1 MTLDQLSLDAP
12 KIVTPPPGPRAR
24 RLLDRQAQRESNA
37 RTYPRH
43 IPLAVAR
50 AQGATIED
58 VDGNVYIDC
67 LGGAG
72 ALNVGHSHPEVL
84 AAVIKQMEQAIHT
97 LDLPSPVKDT
107 FTEQILSI
115 LPAPLQRNA
124 KIQFSGPTGSDAIEG
139 ALKLVKTFT
148 GRQAI
153 LAFQGSYHG
162 VTGGALAVTGLRGP
176 KEKIGTLVPDVH
188 FLPYAYCY
196 RCPLKL
202 EPQSCDVACGTFA
215 ESVLTDPYSGVTKPA
230 GIIVEAIQ
238 GEGGSIPAPARA
250 LQKLRA
256 LATAHEVPLIA
267 DEVQSGLGRTG
278 KWFAFEHAGIVPDVI
293 VMSKAIGGIGLPLA
307 IIVYREELDTWS
319 PGAHIGT
326 FRGHLPAMAGGIAAI
341 EIIRRDGLLSHATE
355 IGEFLQAG
363 FREIQAQYD
372 IVGDVRGLG
381 LMIGVEIIEGAGS
394 LAPSP
399 TKSLAIQR
407 ECFRR
412 GLIIETGGRFDCVM
426 RFLPPLVISRT
437 LAQRIIDIFAEAVAA
452 AATTAGAAKTR
463 DKLVRVHAA

>member
-12 KIVTPPPGPRAR
+12 TIVTPPPGPRAR
-24 RLLDRQAQRESNA
+24 RLLERQAQRESNA
-37 RTYPRH
+37 RTYPRSL
-43 IPLAVAR
+43 PLAVAR

-72 ALNVGHSHPEVL
+72 ALNVGHGHPEVL
-84 AAVIKQMEQAIHT
+84 EAVERQMRRAIHT
-97 LDLPSPVKDT
+97 LDLPSPVKDA
-107 FTEQILSI
+107 FTEKILSI
-115 LPAPLQRNA
+115 LPAPLQRTA

-139 ALKLVKTFT
+139 AIKLVKTFT
-148 GRQAI
+148 GRRTI
-153 LAFQGSYHG
+153 LAFQGAYHG
-162 VTGGALAVTGLRGP
+162 VTGGALAVTGLRSP
-176 KEKIGTLVPDVH
+176 KEPVASLMPDVH

-202 EPQSCDVACGTFA
+202 QPASCEVACGHVI
-215 ESVLTDPYSGVTKPA
+215 ESVLADPYSGVTTPA

-250 LQKLRA
+250 LQRLSA
-256 LATAHEVPLIA
+256 LAAAHHVPLIA

-278 KWFAFEHAGIVPDVI
+278 RWFGFEHAGIVPDVI

-307 IIVYREELDTWS
+307 IIVYREELDTWL

-341 EIIRRDGLLSHATE
+341 EIMQRDNLLAYATE
-355 IGEFLQAG
+355 IGAFLQAG
-363 FREIQAQYD
+363 FRQIQAQYD
-372 IVGDVRGLG
+372 VVGDVRGLG
-381 LMIGVEIIEGAGS
+381 LMIGVEIVEGAGS
-394 LAPSP
+394 MAPSS
-399 TKSLAIQR
+399 TQSAVIQR

-426 RFLPPLVISRT
+426 RFLPPLVLSRAH
-437 LAQRIIDIFAEAVAA
+437 AQRVIDIFGEAVAVA
-452 AATTAGAAKTR
+452 AHGAEKTR
-463 DKLVRVHAA
+463 AKVVEVHAA